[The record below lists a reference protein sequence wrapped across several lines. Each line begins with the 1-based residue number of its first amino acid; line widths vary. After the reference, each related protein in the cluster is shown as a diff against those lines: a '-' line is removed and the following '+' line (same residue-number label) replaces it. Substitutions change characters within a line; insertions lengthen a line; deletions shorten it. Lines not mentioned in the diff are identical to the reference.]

1 MTAEIAAALKALAEA
16 TPFAAGVAVV
26 VFGMIAAIILFG
38 RTKHAFQDVA
48 EEERKGTFQAQLL
61 VALKAMAARET
72 EMQGEIAAL
81 RAQNAKLSYA
91 MDEQRAEVALL
102 REQVRRLIDTLV
114 DVRAGRI
121 APADIALPEGA
132 S

>member
-1 MTAEIAAALKALAEA
+1 
-16 TPFAAGVAVV
+16 
-26 VFGMIAAIILFG
+26 
-38 RTKHAFQDVA
+38 
-48 EEERKGTFQAQLL
+48 
-61 VALKAMAARET
+61 
-72 EMQGEIAAL
+72 
-81 RAQNAKLSYA
+81 